1 MCQYSVFCG
10 EHENEMKT
18 GQKNLTFPKK
28 PFEVSAYNL
37 KFKGDYINRARGS
50 FSAWYKPVI
59 QQPSEEN

>member
-50 FSAWYKPVI
+50 FSA
-59 QQPSEEN
+59 